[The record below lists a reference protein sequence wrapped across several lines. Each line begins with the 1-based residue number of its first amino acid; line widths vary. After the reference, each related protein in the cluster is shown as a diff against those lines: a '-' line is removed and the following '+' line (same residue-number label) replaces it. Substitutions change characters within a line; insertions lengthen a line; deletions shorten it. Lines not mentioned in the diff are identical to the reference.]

1 MSTLE
6 YIIKK
11 YNIDTT
17 KRKEDG
23 FIVIPNTRRD
33 DLVKIFAELG
43 FRDGVEIGVEKG
55 RFSYMLCAGI
65 RKLKKLYGVDPYKA
79 YADYRDYLIE
89 GQIRGFREMAIKNLA
104 GFRFEL
110 IEETSMEALKHF
122 GDNSLDFVYIDANH
136 DLKYVVEDIVE
147 WTKKVKIG
155 GIVSGHDYTK
165 ARDKFGKYWFH
176 VPFAVKAYVEAYEVD
191 PVFILGERMDRKR
204 DFTRSWFFVKE
215 K

>member
-11 YNIDTT
+11 YNLDISR
-17 KRKEDG
+17 RKEDG
-23 FIVIPNTRRD
+23 FIVIPNTRRE
-33 DLVKIFAELG
+33 DLVKLFAELR
-43 FRDGVEIGVEKG
+43 FRVGVEIGVEKG
-55 RFSYMLCAGI
+55 RFSYMICANL
-65 RKLKKLYGVDPYKA
+65 RKLKKLYGVDPYKT
-79 YADYRDYLIE
+79 YDDYRDFVIE
-89 GQIRGFREMAIKNLA
+89 DQLRDFREMAIRGLA
-104 GFRFEL
+104 GFRFKL

-122 GDNSLDFVYIDANH
+122 GNNSLDFVYIDGNH

-165 ARDKFGKYWFH
+165 SRDKFGKYWFH
-176 VPFAVKAYVEAYEVD
+176 VPFAVKAYAEAYEVD
-191 PVFILGERMDRKR
+191 PVFILGRKMGRGR
-204 DFTRSWFFVKE
+204 DFFRSWFFVKE